1 MTKLNLT
8 PVTAPHSASLL
19 SKIIAQGR
27 YETRITMTNGEQL
40 LVSIIL
46 PLLALAG
53 LFFTGLFDTPDGP
66 ATIDIATPGI
76 LALAVL
82 SSGLTGQG
90 IATGFDRRYGVLQY
104 LATTPLGPIGLLL
117 GKVVAV
123 LMVQVTQLVVL
134 GGAAFLMGWSPNI
147 SGLVSAIVF
156 IVLGALTFTGLGL
169 LIAGTVRP
177 EATLA
182 LTNLLWV
189 ILGAVGGVVFPV
201 ADFAGSVV
209 INYLPSAA
217 LGNGLRAALIDG
229 SFDGPAFVIL
239 TIWAIILSLGT
250 IRWFKWR

>member
-1 MTKLNLT
+1 MTKLDLT
-8 PVTAPHSASLL
+8 PVDSPHSASLF
-19 SKIIAQGR
+19 SKVIAQGR
-27 YETRITMTNGEQL
+27 YETRITVTNGEQL

-46 PLLALAG
+46 PLLVLAG
-53 LFFTGLFDTPDGP
+53 LFFTGLFDTANGP
-66 ATIDIATPGI
+66 TTIDIATPGV

-82 SSGLTGQG
+82 SAGLTGQG

-123 LMVQVTQLVVL
+123 LMVQVTQIVVL
-134 GGAAFLMGWSPNI
+134 GSAALLMGWSPEI
-147 SGLVSAIVF
+147 SGLGIAVLW
-156 IVLGALTFTGLGL
+156 IVLGAVAFTGLGL

-189 ILGAVGGVVFPV
+189 MLGAVGGVVFPV
-201 ADFAGSVV
+201 ADFAGSVFL
-209 INYLPSAA
+209 NYLPSAA
-217 LGNGLRAALIDG
+217 LGNGLRAALVDG
-229 SFDGPAFVIL
+229 TFDGAAFVIL
-239 TIWAIILSLGT
+239 TIWAIVLSLGT

>member
-1 MTKLNLT
+1 MTKLDLT
-8 PVTAPHSASLL
+8 PVQKPHSVGLWA
-19 SKIIAQGR
+19 KVIAQGR

-46 PLLALAG
+46 PLLALGG
-53 LFFTGLFDTPDGP
+53 LYFTGLLDTPDGP
-66 ATIDIATPGI
+66 STIDIATPGV
-76 LALAVL
+76 LALSVL

-104 LATTPLGPIGLLL
+104 LATTPLGPVGLLL
-117 GKVVAV
+117 GKAVAV
-123 LMVQVTQLVVL
+123 LMVQITQVAVL
-134 GGAAFLMGWSPNI
+134 GGAALLMGWSPDV
-147 SGLVSAIVF
+147 SGLTIAALF
-156 IVLGALTFTGLGL
+156 IALGAVTFTSLGL

-189 ILGAVGGVVFPV
+189 ILGAIGGVVFPV

-209 INYLPSAA
+209 LNALPSAA
-217 LGNGLRAALIDG
+217 LGNGLRTALVEG
-229 SFDGPAFVIL
+229 TFDASAFVIL
-239 TIWAIILSLGT
+239 LLWGIIFSAGT

>member
-1 MTKLNLT
+1 MTLDLT
-8 PVTAPHSASLL
+8 PVKQPHSASLW
-19 SKIIAQGR
+19 SKVLAQGR
-27 YETRITMTNGEQL
+27 YETRVTVTNGEQL

-53 LFFTGLFDTPDGP
+53 LYFTGVFDSPDGP
-66 ATIDIATPGI
+66 STIDIATPGV
-76 LALAVL
+76 LALSVL

-123 LMVQVTQLVVL
+123 LMVQTTQLVVI
-134 GGAAFLMGWSPNI
+134 GTVAVLMGWSPEI
-147 SGLVSAIVF
+147 SGIGSALFF
-156 IVLGALTFTGLGL
+156 ILLGATAFTALGL

-182 LTNLLWV
+182 ITNISWV
-189 ILGAVGGVVFPV
+189 VLGALGGVVFPV
-201 ADFAGSVV
+201 AEFTGSV
-209 INYLPSAA
+209 IIDFLPSAA
-217 LGNGLRAALIDG
+217 VGNGLRAALLEGTFDLG
-229 SFDGPAFVIL
+229 SCVIL
-239 TIWAIILSLGT
+239 ALWAVVFSLGT

>member
-1 MTKLNLT
+1 MTKLDLT
-8 PVTAPHSASLL
+8 PVDSPHSASLI
-19 SKIIAQGR
+19 SKVIAQGR
-27 YETRITMTNGEQL
+27 YETRITVTNGEQL
-40 LVSIIL
+40 LVSVIL

-53 LFFTGLFDTPDGP
+53 LFFTGLFDTADGP
-66 ATIDIATPGI
+66 STIDIATPGV
-76 LALAVL
+76 LALSVL

-123 LMVQVTQLVVL
+123 LMVQVTQLIVL
-134 GGAAFLMGWSPNI
+134 GGAAVMMGWTPHT
-147 SGLVSAIVF
+147 SGIGIALLF
-156 IVLGALTFTGLGL
+156 IVLGAVCFTGLGL

-189 ILGAVGGVVFPV
+189 MLGAVGGVVFPV
-201 ADFAGSVV
+201 ADFAGSFV
-209 INYLPSAA
+209 IDFLPSAA
-217 LGNGLRAALIDG
+217 LGNGLRTALLDG
-229 SFDGPAFVIL
+229 TFDAPAFVIL
-239 TIWAIILSLGT
+239 TIWAVVLSLGT

>member
-8 PVTAPHSASLL
+8 PVEKPHSSSLF
-19 SKIIAQGR
+19 SKVMAQGR

-46 PLLALAG
+46 PLLVLGG
-53 LFFTGLFDTPDGP
+53 LHFTGIFDEAGGP
-66 ATIDIATPGI
+66 ATIDFATPGV

-104 LATTPLGPIGLLL
+104 LATTPLGPFGLLL
-117 GKVVAV
+117 GKVLAV
-123 LMVQVTQLVVL
+123 LMVQVTQIVVI
-134 GGAAFLMGWSPNI
+134 GGAALLMGWSPAV
-147 SGLVSAIVF
+147 SGLGIAIVF

-189 ILGAVGGVVFPV
+189 MLGAVGGVVFPV
-201 ADFAGSVV
+201 ANFAGSFLLD
-209 INYLPSAA
+209 YLPSAA
-217 LGNGLRAALIDG
+217 LGNGLRTALLSG
-229 SFDGPAFVIL
+229 TFDGGAVVIL
-239 TIWAIILSLGT
+239 VLWAVIFSLGT

>member
-1 MTKLNLT
+1 MTKLDLT
-8 PVTAPHSASLL
+8 PVDSPHSASLL
-19 SKIIAQGR
+19 SKVIAQGR
-27 YETRITMTNGEQL
+27 YETRITVTNGEQL

-53 LFFTGLFDTPDGP
+53 LFFTGLFDTADGP
-66 ATIDIATPGI
+66 TTIDLATPGV
-76 LALAVL
+76 LALSVL

-123 LMVQVTQLVVL
+123 LMVQVTQLIVL
-134 GGAAFLMGWSPNI
+134 GGAAFLMGWSPNT
-147 SGLVSAIVF
+147 SGIGIALLF
-156 IVLGALTFTGLGL
+156 IVLGALCFTGLGL

-201 ADFAGSVV
+201 AEFAGSFAL
-209 INYLPSAA
+209 NYLPSAA
-217 LGNGLRAALIDG
+217 LGNGLRTALVDG
-229 SFDGPAFVIL
+229 TFDGPAFVIL
-239 TIWAIILSLGT
+239 TLWAIVLSLGT

>member
-1 MTKLNLT
+1 MTKLELA
-8 PVTAPHSASLL
+8 PIDKPHSATLF
-19 SKIIAQGR
+19 SKILAQGR
-27 YETRITMTNGEQL
+27 YETRITVTNGEQL

-46 PLLALAG
+46 PLLALGA
-53 LFFTGLFDTPDGP
+53 LHFTSLLDEPGGP
-66 ATIDIATPGI
+66 STINIATPGI

-123 LMVQVTQLVVL
+123 LMVQATQVIII
-134 GGAAFLMGWSPNI
+134 GGVAFLLGWSPAG
-147 SGLVSAIVF
+147 SGIGIAVVF
-156 IVLGALTFTGLGL
+156 IIQGAWTFTALGL

-189 ILGAVGGVVFPV
+189 ILGAIGGVVFPV
-201 ADFAGSVV
+201 ANFAGSML
-209 INYLPSAA
+209 IDYLPSAA
-217 LGNGLRAALIDG
+217 LGNGLRSALVHG
-229 SFDGPAFVIL
+229 TFDGGAFIIL
-239 TIWAIILSLGT
+239 LLWAIVLSLGT

>member
-1 MTKLNLT
+1 MTLDLT
-8 PVTAPHSASLL
+8 PVKQPHSASLW
-19 SKIIAQGR
+19 SKVLAQGR
-27 YETRITMTNGEQL
+27 YETRVTVTNGEQL

-53 LFFTGLFDTPDGP
+53 LYFTGLFDSPGGP
-66 ATIDIATPGI
+66 STIDIATPGV
-76 LALAVL
+76 LALSVL

-123 LMVQVTQLVVL
+123 LMVQTTQLVVI
-134 GGAAFLMGWSPNI
+134 GTVAVLMGWSPEI
-147 SGLVSAIVF
+147 SGIGYALIF
-156 IVLGALTFTGLGL
+156 ILLGATAFTALGL

-182 LTNLLWV
+182 ITNISWV
-189 ILGAVGGVVFPV
+189 VLGALGGVVFPV
-201 ADFAGSVV
+201 AEFTGSV
-209 INYLPSAA
+209 IIDFLPSAA
-217 LGNGLRAALIDG
+217 LGNGLRAALLEGTFDLG
-229 SFDGPAFVIL
+229 SCVIL
-239 TIWAIILSLGT
+239 ALWAVVFSLGT

>member
-1 MTKLNLT
+1 MTTLDLT
-8 PVTAPHSASLL
+8 PVEKPHSASLL

-27 YETRITMTNGEQL
+27 YETRITVTNGEQL

-53 LFFTGLFDTPDGP
+53 LHFTGLFDTPGGP
-66 ATIDIATPGI
+66 STIDLATPGV
-76 LALAVL
+76 LALSVL

-104 LATTPLGPIGLLL
+104 LSTTPLGPIGLLL

-123 LMVQVTQLVVL
+123 LIVQASQLLVV
-134 GGAAFLMGWSPNI
+134 GGVALLLGWSPNLA
-147 SGLVSAIVF
+147 GLLSALVF
-156 IVLGALTFTGLGL
+156 VVLGAMTFTGLGL
-169 LIAGTVRP
+169 LIAGTVRA

-182 LTNLLWV
+182 ITNISWV
-189 ILGAVGGVVFPV
+189 LLGAVGGVVFPV
-201 ADFAGSVV
+201 ADFAGSAL
-209 INYLPSAA
+209 IEWLPSAA

-229 SFDGPAFVIL
+229 TFDGVACVIL
-239 TIWAIILSLGT
+239 TAWAILLGLST

>member
-1 MTKLNLT
+1 MTLDLT
-8 PVTAPHSASLL
+8 PVKQPHSASLW
-19 SKIIAQGR
+19 SKVLAQGR
-27 YETRITMTNGEQL
+27 YETRVTVTNGEQL

-53 LFFTGLFDTPDGP
+53 LYFTGVFDSPDGP
-66 ATIDIATPGI
+66 SIIDIATPGV
-76 LALAVL
+76 LALSVL

-123 LMVQVTQLVVL
+123 LMVQTTQLVVI
-134 GGAAFLMGWSPNI
+134 GTVAVLMGWSPEI
-147 SGLVSAIVF
+147 SGIGSALFF
-156 IVLGALTFTGLGL
+156 ILLGATAFTALGL

-182 LTNLLWV
+182 ITNISWV
-189 ILGAVGGVVFPV
+189 VLGALGGVVFPV
-201 ADFAGSVV
+201 AEFTGSV
-209 INYLPSAA
+209 IIDFLPSAA
-217 LGNGLRAALIDG
+217 VGNGLRAALLEGTFDLG
-229 SFDGPAFVIL
+229 SCVIL
-239 TIWAIILSLGT
+239 ALWAVVFSLGT